1 MARCCSVIRV
11 VVQLFPVGKESIL
24 VTRVPIKS
32 NQVPLFS
39 AERFSNLT
47 DNVKIIPNYNLFS
60 SAVKDILK
68 KRYSD
73 FLFIHNYVNMFFN
86 LLIFSSTF
94 FVHFFLFSAR

>member
-1 MARCCSVIRV
+1 MIRV

-24 VTRVPIKS
+24 VTRVRIKS

-39 AERFSNLT
+39 AELFSNLT

-68 KRYSD
+68 KRYTD
-73 FLFIHNYVNMFFN
+73 FLFIHIHLNMFFN
-86 LLIFSSTF
+86 LLNF
-94 FVHFFLFSAR
+94 

>member
-1 MARCCSVIRV
+1 MARYCSMIRV
-11 VVQLFPVGKESIL
+11 VVQLFPVGKTSIS
-24 VTRVPIKS
+24 VTRVQIKL

-39 AERFSNLT
+39 SELFNNLP

-73 FLFIHNYVNMFFN
+73 FLFIHTMLCQYVF
-86 LLIFSSTF
+86 
-94 FVHFFLFSAR
+94 

>member
-1 MARCCSVIRV
+1 MARYCSMIRV
-11 VVQLFPVGKESIL
+11 VAQLFPVGKTSIP
-24 VTRVPIKS
+24 VTRVQIKL

-39 AERFSNLT
+39 SELFNNLP

-73 FLFIHNYVNMFFN
+73 FLFIHTMLCQYVF
-86 LLIFSSTF
+86 
-94 FVHFFLFSAR
+94 

>member
-1 MARCCSVIRV
+1 MIHV
-11 VVQLFPVGKESIL
+11 VVQLFPVGKTSIP
-24 VTRVPIKS
+24 VTRVQIKS
-32 NQVPLFS
+32 TQVHLFS
-39 AERFSNLT
+39 SELFSNLT
-47 DNVKIIPNYNLFS
+47 DNAKIIPNYNLFC

-94 FVHFFLFSAR
+94 LYIFFSAR

>member
-1 MARCCSVIRV
+1 MTRV
-11 VVQLFPVGKESIL
+11 LVQLFPVGKESIL
-24 VTRVPIKS
+24 VTRVRIKS

-39 AERFSNLT
+39 AELFSNLT

-73 FLFIHNYVNMFFN
+73 FLFIHIYLNMFFN
-86 LLIFSSTF
+86 LLNLWSTF
-94 FVHFFLFSAR
+94 FVQFFFLFSAR